1 MWNFEMLEE
10 ANRYLEEE
18 CKPIPIERFDKQ
30 KGKKITKN
38 YLMVKDKV
46 SAFRHVCPCGIIESE
61 LIKLDSEEAVFKTSI
76 YDDDENLLAVGHA
89 WESRDSSTLNKAA
102 YVENAETSSIGRALS
117 NLGIGITDSF
127 AGYEEVMSAD
137 DTELEMKSRATSRTI
152 KDIKFQL
159 EQADIDL
166 KMIEDWLEH
175 DIEKCTNGDIEEI
188 KKFLQ
193 KRK

>member
-10 ANRYLEEE
+10 ANRFLEEV
-18 CKPIPIERFDKQ
+18 CKPIPIERFDKR

-46 SAFRHVCPCGIIESE
+46 SAFRHVCPCGIIVSE
-61 LIKLDSEEAVFKTSI
+61 IYKFDENEAVFKTSV

-89 WESRDSSTLNKAA
+89 WESKESSDLNRAA

-117 NLGIGITDSF
+117 NLGIGISESY
-127 AGYEEVMSAD
+127 AGYEEVVSVD
-137 DTELEMKSRATSRTI
+137 DKSTEMKSRASARDI

-159 EQADIDL
+159 EQASIDIG
-166 KMIEDWLEH
+166 MIEDWLEH

-193 KRK
+193 KKK